1 MHSKSRFS
9 HCQKRSKHFFTIS
22 FFFSFSVLNTSIIFL
37 QVQTKKNMEYP
48 HQGKEHV
55 FVGNLDRNVTL
66 RDIEDLF
73 IDYRGQYTNINL
85 KMNYAFLYF
94 KDRRDADDC
103 LRRIG
108 VGLVVVLQNVNF
120 NDASQ
125 Y

>member
-1 MHSKSRFS
+1 
-9 HCQKRSKHFFTIS
+9 
-22 FFFSFSVLNTSIIFL
+22 
-37 QVQTKKNMEYP
+37 MEYP